1 MLGTVVRLTVRTH
14 PRSSRSRLR
23 WDGHTLEAWVT
34 APPIDGA
41 ANLAVINTIAGWL
54 GVPPSS
60 IRLVAGHRSRTKVVE
75 VEGLT
80 TFPPPG
86 QIRPSA

>member
-1 MLGTVVRLTVRTH
+1 VVRLTVRIH

-23 WDGHTLEAWVT
+23 WDGHTLDAWVT
-34 APPIDGA
+34 APPVDGA
-41 ANLAVINTIAGWL
+41 ANLAVVSTIAAWL

-80 TFPPPG
+80 TFPPLG
-86 QIRPSA
+86 QIPPSA